1 MSDMPPPA
9 PRMFVDDD
17 ERYRLD
23 SRIATGGM
31 GEVWRA
37 TDTQLDRTVA
47 IKLLKTEYADD
58 PTFRSRFVTEARH
71 AASLIHPGV
80 ASVYDFGE
88 AEATDGSG
96 MPRPFLVME
105 LIDGQPL
112 SNLLRDGQALDPE
125 AVRDLLAQAGEAIGA
140 AHRAGIVH
148 RDVKPA
154 NLMVTSD
161 RQIKITDF
169 GIARASDGL
178 GLTGTG
184 QVMGTPQYLSP
195 EQARGQT
202 ATPASDVYS
211 LGVVGFECLAGRRPF
226 DAESPIATA
235 LAHLNE
241 PVPDLPGT
249 VPTDLAVVVR
259 RALSKKPEERYADG
273 SAFAEALR
281 DPAAAFSA
289 TEVVAMPP
297 VAERTE
303 VWAAPP
309 PVVAPVPFDP
319 TPTPAD
325 PVPAAYGGAHVEE
338 RRRRSPWLI
347 ALVLAA
353 LALLAGGVAW
363 ALTSTND
370 TDGDPDASDT
380 AQAVTIDPK
389 DYIGRD
395 IDVVTRELEGLGLE
409 VEPEQKKNPGK
420 KKPGIVTA
428 LDPTTG
434 LQEGDTI
441 TVTFWGDNDAEPSET
456 PSETQSQ
463 EPTQEPSD
471 SQEPSDGPATSSS
484 APPSSPPTSNSPTQQ
499 PSSSAPPT
507 SAPPTTSAP
516 PPSPSTPPSSTAP
529 VSTTSSPTVTS
540 SAVEVR
546 R

>member
-1 MSDMPPPA
+1 MSDVTPPA
-9 PRMFVDDD
+9 PETFVDDD

-37 TDTQLDRTVA
+37 TDTQLGRTVA

-58 PTFRSRFVTEARH
+58 ATFRSRFVTEARH

-105 LIDGQPL
+105 LVDGQPL

-154 NLMVTSD
+154 NLMVTPE

-211 LGVVGFECLAGRRPF
+211 LGVVGFECLAGHRPF

-235 LAHLNE
+235 LAHLND
-241 PVPDLPGT
+241 PVPDLPTT
-249 VPTDLAVVVR
+249 VPTDLAVVVY
-259 RALSKKPEERYADG
+259 RALSKKPEDRYADG
-273 SAFAEALR
+273 AAFAAAVR
-281 DPAAAFSA
+281 DPAAAFSE

-297 VAERTE
+297 AVEATE
-303 VWAAPP
+303 VLAGPP
-309 PVVAPVPFDP
+309 PVVPVPVDP

-325 PVPAAYGGAHVEE
+325 AVPVAYAGAHAEE
-338 RRRRSPWLI
+338 RRRRSPW
-347 ALVLAA
+347 ALVLALAA
-353 LALLAGGVAW
+353 LALLAGGVTW
-363 ALTSTND
+363 ALTTTND
-370 TDGDPDASDT
+370 NDDDPDQPDT
-380 AQAVTIDPK
+380 AQAVKIDPK

-395 IDVVTRELEGLGLE
+395 IDVVTQELERLGLE
-409 VEPEQKKNPGK
+409 VERNEKTNPGER
-420 KKPGIVTA
+420 KPGGV
-428 LDPTTG
+428 TG
-434 LQEGDTI
+434 LKPTKGLVEGDTI
-441 TVTFWGDNDAEPSET
+441 TVTFWGDAAEPSES

-463 EPTQEPSD
+463 EPTQEPSN
-471 SQEPSDGPATSSS
+471 SPEPSDGPSTTTS
-484 APPSSPPTSNSPTQQ
+484 APTT
-499 PSSSAPPT
+499 APPT
-507 SAPPTTSAP
+507 SAPPSSSAPPSPPTSAP
-516 PPSPSTPPSSTAP
+516 PTSSAAPPPPTTTPPTSTAP
-529 VSTTSSPTVTS
+529 ASSSGSPTTSA
-540 SAVEVR
+540 SAVQGR
-546 R
+546 P